1 MITIDIN
8 GTKYILKSKWND
20 ITIEEC
26 QRLEAIEVPDRFTKL
41 LRGDIK
47 ESDVT
52 YDEQVKVFPQYFGL
66 VLCELGNIPTA
77 VMNKVTW
84 ADRTALYS
92 LVSGIM
98 SDIQTRSGASHH
110 YTNKTEFEH
119 NGITYNL
126 DEECKVLDALIPMPN
141 TTAVEFVEQSD
152 LLITLNNF
160 KESLS
165 TNAAMLCAIALR
177 DRSKEYS
184 ERDVL
189 MLAEQ
194 FKTLKMSD
202 FWEVFFSLNV
212 HTIRRVLYIAQ
223 SLTSQARAGE
233 VEVVPNCLS
242 TNWQPPTQPA
252 PCSTLNE

>member
-8 GTKYILKSKWND
+8 GTKYSLKSKWND

-26 QRLEAIEVPDRFTKL
+26 QRLEAIEVPERFVKL

-47 ESDVT
+47 EHEVT
-52 YDEQVKVFPQYFGL
+52 YEEQVKTFPQYFGL

-77 VMNKVTW
+77 VINRVNW
-84 ADRTALYS
+84 SDRTALYTY
-92 LVSGIM
+92 VSGLL

-119 NGITYNL
+119 NGITYRI

-141 TTAVEFVEQSD
+141 TSAVEFVEQSD
-152 LLITLNNF
+152 LLIALNNF

-177 DRSKEYS
+177 DRSNEYN
-184 ERDVL
+184 EREVL

-212 HTIRRVLYIAQ
+212 HTIKRALYIAQ
-223 SLTSQARAGE
+223 SLTSQAKAEAGAE
-233 VEVVPNCLS
+233 APNCLS
-242 TNWQPPTQPA
+242 MNWQQPTQPE
-252 PCSTLNE
+252 PCNTSNE